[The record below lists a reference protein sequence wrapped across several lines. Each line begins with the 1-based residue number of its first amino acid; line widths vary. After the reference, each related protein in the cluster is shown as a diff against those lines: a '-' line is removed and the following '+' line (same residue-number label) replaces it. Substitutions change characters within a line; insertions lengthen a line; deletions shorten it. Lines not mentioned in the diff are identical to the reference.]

1 MTFPVWFNVLGHR
14 VHPHLVMETVA
25 YCAGFQTYL
34 LIRRKETQSRI
45 GAEAH
50 LWILVGAVFGAL
62 IGARSLAIV
71 ESWPDYHS
79 RLADPAVW
87 FGAKTIVGGLLGGWI
102 GVEIAKRILHIP
114 GSTGDAYVL
123 PILIGIAIGRIG
135 CFLTGLPDHTYGI
148 ATNLPWGVDFGD
160 GIRRHPTQLY
170 ESLAA
175 IVIGI
180 FILIRMHWPYAR
192 GELFRWMLM
201 LYLLFRLAVEFIKP
215 TYRPYLGLSAIQVA
229 SLVGAVVCGWQ
240 IVRMRIAP
248 KSSGPIPVGVGA
260 GS

>member
-1 MTFPVWFNVLGHR
+1 MTFPVYFHILGRR
-14 VHPHLVMETVA
+14 VHPHLVMEAIA

-34 LIRRKETQSRI
+34 LLRRREVQTESAALTQF
-45 GAEAH
+45 
-50 LWILVGAVFGAL
+50 WIVVGAIFGAL

-71 ESWPDYHS
+71 ESWPDYYH
-79 RLADPAVW
+79 RLNDPAVRL
-87 FGAKTIVGGLLGGWI
+87 GAKTIVGGLLGGWI

-123 PILIGIAIGRIG
+123 PILIGIAIGRVG
-135 CFLTGLPDHTYGI
+135 CFLTGLPDHTYGT

-170 ESLAA
+170 EILAA
-175 IVIGI
+175 ILIGV
-180 FILIRMHWPYAR
+180 FILIRMQWPYAR

-215 TYRPYLGLSAIQVA
+215 TFRPYLGLSAIQTA
-229 SLVGAVVCGWQ
+229 SLVGAAVCAWQ
-240 IVRMRIAP
+240 LIRIHRV
-248 KSSGPIPVGVGA
+248 SSSPEPSPAGVT
-260 GS
+260 